1 VIKLADKIFFSNH
14 IADENIEIGSEM
26 PRLVDKA
33 AKHISILTHHRVS
46 Q

>member
-14 IADENIEIGSEM
+14 IADENIQIGREM
-26 PRLVDKA
+26 PRLIDKA
-33 AKHISILTHHRVS
+33 AKHISFLLRHRAS